1 MDKRVFLVFFLSFFV
16 GLIYSMQ
23 EEGSL
28 QDQDSETEIDYQ
40 DVSTQTDEVFFMS
53 SHEQFLLGIEYLN
66 YKENKEA
73 LKLFELAAQK
83 HHIRAQFMAATMLY
97 DGGKCSSRYLMK
109 AFKYCRRSA
118 VRGHVPAKELLKKIQ
133 IDLIE
138 YLLKENKKPISINME
153 EILKSITGAD
163 EDKEK
168 KEDDIPVYKK
178 FPGIYI

>member
-1 MDKRVFLVFFLSFFV
+1 MDKKFFLTLFFSFFV

-28 QDQDSETEIDYQ
+28 QDSETEIDYQ
-40 DVSTQTDEVFFMS
+40 DASTQTDEIFFMTS
-53 SHEQFLLGIEYLN
+53 QEQFLLGIEYLN
-66 YKENKEA
+66 YKDYKEA
-73 LKLFELAAQK
+73 LRFFELAAQK

-97 DGGKCSSRYLMK
+97 DGGKCSSRGLMK
-109 AFKYCRRSA
+109 AFKYCRRA
-118 VRGHVPAKELLKKIQ
+118 AARGHVPAKELLKKIQ
-133 IDLIE
+133 IDLVE
-138 YLLKENKKPISINME
+138 NFLKENKKPISINMG
-153 EILKSITGAD
+153 EILKSIVGSA